1 MKLIDRLIFSEKDQK
16 VSLEQRLKMLTS
28 ELEEVQEEMSL
39 SQIKQTELL
48 AFNLKL
54 TEKNSWLQSEVTILD
69 DKLKSVEADLKEK
82 TSRLCQNDL
91 ATKQSELALNSSLAE
106 ALNRIRLLEA
116 EIVEKTEQIQKL
128 TVNLSDEQ
136 DELISLKKKHQANI
150 KDLSRQ
156 LSVVQKKLSQQ
167 TSSAPQ
173 AGSINPSTKHSRTNS
188 VTSLTDNGEQHV
200 FNSASSSFSLNED
213 TQSLSRYS
221 EVTCSG
227 GGGSNGVDD
236 VYVVDVDKQKII
248 EKVVQLQ
255 KMLAKKNEKI
265 DFLQDHVNQLTRDLK
280 RKTK

>member
-1 MKLIDRLIFSEKDQK
+1 M
-16 VSLEQRLKMLTS
+16 SLEQRLKMLTS